1 MTLNKKIKYITYQSF
16 PSNKANTL
24 QTFDN
29 IKYMIK
35 KGFNVDLIFPLRE
48 IKSSD
53 DIKVLAKYYDFPKN
67 LSVNGRKHK
76 YPFGKSHYFEKIL
89 YVISHF
95 LWARE
100 ECKRYSFKNDEETL
114 FFTRSEWIF
123 YNLSKKKLNV
133 TLECHQLSKIRKFN
147 IKRSIKYKNAK
158 IIFLNDQLAVDSNI
172 DSLNK
177 KKVISVQNGVDPDL
191 FSKDIDK
198 NPGQIIFVGNL
209 TRFNQNRN
217 LEFII
222 DCFKNTNLN
231 KKYFL
236 KIIGGPSSEVSRLK
250 QYVIEIGLEGR
261 VFIED
266 RKDRKLAILEIQK
279 SQFGLLINSSKNEH
293 SVRYTSPLK
302 YFEYIYGGLK
312 VLAVDFE
319 SHRNLPFSDNIEFF
333 DENNEESFIKSL
345 NLLENKLED
354 EIDFSSISLEN
365 RVNKILN
372 FVLN

>member
-1 MTLNKKIKYITYQSF
+1 M
-16 PSNKANTL
+16 
-24 QTFDN
+24 
-29 IKYMIK
+29 
-35 KGFNVDLIFPLRE
+35 
-48 IKSSD
+48 
-53 DIKVLAKYYDFPKN
+53 
-67 LSVNGRKHK
+67 
-76 YPFGKSHYFEKIL
+76 
-89 YVISHF
+89 
-95 LWARE
+95 
-100 ECKRYSFKNDEETL
+100 
-114 FFTRSEWIF
+114 
-123 YNLSKKKLNV
+123 
-133 TLECHQLSKIRKFN
+133 
-147 IKRSIKYKNAK
+147 
-158 IIFLNDQLAVDSNI
+158 
-172 DSLNK
+172 NK

-191 FSKDIDK
+191 FSKNIDK

-236 KIIGGPSSEVSRLK
+236 KIIGGPSSEVNRLK
-250 QYVIEIGLEGR
+250 EYVKEIGLEGR

-279 SQFGLLINSSKNEH
+279 SQLGLLINSSKNEH

-372 FVLN
+372 FVSN

>member
-1 MTLNKKIKYITYQSF
+1 M
-16 PSNKANTL
+16 
-24 QTFDN
+24 
-29 IKYMIK
+29 
-35 KGFNVDLIFPLRE
+35 
-48 IKSSD
+48 
-53 DIKVLAKYYDFPKN
+53 
-67 LSVNGRKHK
+67 
-76 YPFGKSHYFEKIL
+76 
-89 YVISHF
+89 
-95 LWARE
+95 
-100 ECKRYSFKNDEETL
+100 
-114 FFTRSEWIF
+114 
-123 YNLSKKKLNV
+123 
-133 TLECHQLSKIRKFN
+133 
-147 IKRSIKYKNAK
+147 
-158 IIFLNDQLAVDSNI
+158 
-172 DSLNK
+172 NK
-177 KKVISVQNGVDPDL
+177 KKVISLQNGVDPDL
-191 FSKDIDK
+191 FSKNIDK

-236 KIIGGPSSEVSRLK
+236 KIIGGPSSEVNRLK
-250 QYVIEIGLEGR
+250 EYVKEIGLEER

-279 SQFGLLINSSKNEH
+279 SQLGLLINSSKNEH

-302 YFEYIYGGLK
+302 YFEYIYAGLK

-354 EIDFSSISLEN
+354 EIDISSISLEN

>member
-1 MTLNKKIKYITYQSF
+1 M
-16 PSNKANTL
+16 
-24 QTFDN
+24 
-29 IKYMIK
+29 
-35 KGFNVDLIFPLRE
+35 
-48 IKSSD
+48 
-53 DIKVLAKYYDFPKN
+53 
-67 LSVNGRKHK
+67 
-76 YPFGKSHYFEKIL
+76 
-89 YVISHF
+89 
-95 LWARE
+95 
-100 ECKRYSFKNDEETL
+100 
-114 FFTRSEWIF
+114 
-123 YNLSKKKLNV
+123 
-133 TLECHQLSKIRKFN
+133 
-147 IKRSIKYKNAK
+147 
-158 IIFLNDQLAVDSNI
+158 
-172 DSLNK
+172 NK
-177 KKVISVQNGVDPDL
+177 KKVVSVQNGVDPDL

-222 DCFKNTNLN
+222 NCFKNTNLN

-236 KIIGGPSSEVSRLK
+236 KIIGGPSSEVNRLK

-312 VLAVDFE
+312 VLAVDFD

-345 NLLENKLED
+345 NLLEKKLED
-354 EIDFSSISLEN
+354 KIDFSSISLEN
-365 RVNKILN
+365 RVNKLLNFILN
-372 FVLN
+372 

>member
-1 MTLNKKIKYITYQSF
+1 M
-16 PSNKANTL
+16 
-24 QTFDN
+24 
-29 IKYMIK
+29 
-35 KGFNVDLIFPLRE
+35 
-48 IKSSD
+48 
-53 DIKVLAKYYDFPKN
+53 
-67 LSVNGRKHK
+67 
-76 YPFGKSHYFEKIL
+76 
-89 YVISHF
+89 
-95 LWARE
+95 
-100 ECKRYSFKNDEETL
+100 
-114 FFTRSEWIF
+114 
-123 YNLSKKKLNV
+123 
-133 TLECHQLSKIRKFN
+133 
-147 IKRSIKYKNAK
+147 
-158 IIFLNDQLAVDSNI
+158 
-172 DSLNK
+172 NK
-177 KKVISVQNGVDPDL
+177 KKVISLQNGVDPDL
-191 FSKDIDK
+191 FSKNIDK

-236 KIIGGPSSEVSRLK
+236 KIIGGPSSEVNRLK
-250 QYVIEIGLEGR
+250 EYVKEIGLEER

-279 SQFGLLINSSKNEH
+279 SQLGLLINSSKNEH

-354 EIDFSSISLEN
+354 EIDISSISLEN